1 MNANYSL
8 MIRRY
13 NTYLMFETL
22 EELRSELSNYFSVKE
37 INKGIVEQLTD
48 FSQTNKNSYQDIEI
62 ERIVR

>member
-1 MNANYSL
+1 
-8 MIRRY
+8 
-13 NTYLMFETL
+13 MFETL
-22 EELRSELSNYFSVKE
+22 EELRSELSNYFSIKE

>member
-1 MNANYSL
+1 MNANYRL
-8 MIRRY
+8 MIRKY

-37 INKGIVEQLTD
+37 VNKGIVEQLTD

>member
-1 MNANYSL
+1 MNANYRL
-8 MIRRY
+8 MIRKY

-62 ERIVR
+62 ERVVR

>member
-1 MNANYSL
+1 MNANYRL
-8 MIRRY
+8 MIRKY